1 MGIVGRKRGFLALL
15 LPICFAILLGR
26 FPMVLGLNYREYRQ
40 VSSLRLERIK
50 THLDQINKPA
60 VMTIEVCVSFLCNST
75 DTSCVFDKDVQN
87 LDSFSLLNFF
97 FLFLSY
103 ILIRFHDGFL

>member
-26 FPMVLGLNYREYRQ
+26 FPTVLGLNYTEYRQ
-40 VSSLRLERIK
+40 VSRLRLERIK

-75 DTSCVFDKDVQN
+75 DTTCVFDKDVQN
-87 LDSFSLLNFF
+87 LNSFSLLIFF
-97 FLFLSY
+97 SSFCHIF
-103 ILIRFHDGFL
+103 

>member
-15 LPICFAILLGR
+15 LPICLAILLGR
-26 FPMVLGLNYREYRQ
+26 FPMVLGLNYTEHRQ

-50 THLDQINKPA
+50 THLEKINKPA

-87 LDSFSLLNFF
+87 LNSFSLLIFF
-97 FLFLSY
+97 PLSVIY
-103 ILIRFHDGFL
+103 FD